1 MRKKRER
8 CILVRLTDEE
18 WEMVHEKCEE
28 LGVSMATYF
37 RILIR
42 RARIEILRR

>member
-1 MRKKRER
+1 MRRTKP
-8 CILVRLTDEE
+8 ILVRLSEE
-18 WEMVHEKCEE
+18 EYEMVHRMAEE